1 MANLDFKIERVT
13 RLCEVNGE
21 LGFFHAWEQWSNVVE
36 PNPNALKEFSDVSFD
51 VTDIPK
57 YITSITPKLSA
68 SAEFTMEAEI
78 NGDML
83 AELCGFDMA
92 REKGFTV
99 EYSDPVL
106 VRVRRHKKKR
116 INKKW
121 RKRYGYKMIFRKKQL
136 TDCVVSHNI
145 SNDELSITA
154 RKLFGF

>member
-1 MANLDFKIERVT
+1 MA
-13 RLCEVNGE
+13 
-21 LGFFHAWEQWSNVVE
+21 
-36 PNPNALKEFSDVSFD
+36 SD
-51 VTDIPK
+51 TTNIPE
-57 YITSITPKLSA
+57 YITSITPKLST

-78 NGDML
+78 DGDMFAKL
-83 AELCGFDMA
+83 LGFPMAAE
-92 REKGFTV
+92 KNFTV
-99 EYSDPVL
+99 EYSEPIL
-106 VRVRRHKKKR
+106 VQARRHKKKR